1 MQVFEIPKRKE
12 RIELMK
18 KDFKTLNL
26 EEQKMR
32 RELEGAIRFRLTE
45 KIIVSAISLM
55 WLVLGVGA
63 PTPMCELLCIPFA
76 IITLFGGLWI
86 V

>member
-1 MQVFEIPKRKE
+1 MQVFKIPRKE
-12 RIELMK
+12 RIELMSTRK
-18 KDFKTLNL
+18 KDLDFLDKI
-26 EEQKMR
+26 KR

-45 KIIVSAISLM
+45 KILVTLLSLM
-55 WLVLGVGA
+55 WLGLGINA

-76 IITLFGGLWI
+76 ILTLFGGLWI